1 MKKYLLSILLVFAL
15 VTSMWSAVAL
25 EYSDIRGHW
34 AEGSILESNFT
45 GVFPENEDFSP
56 NTPITRMEF
65 CRMLHTAL
73 GINIAY
79 FAAPDIN
86 EIFTD
91 VQNDAPGAVELYN
104 LVTTGIVTESDLFRP
119 DDPLR
124 RDEMIHY
131 VISALNYKTD
141 GNYAIIMMM
150 PAPFEDDADITEAYK
165 NDIIHAVLLKIV
177 KGRGNNMLY
186 PAAAA
191 TRAEAVTVIERLLTT
206 IRNLARVDV
215 YPEATVNDD
224 FIEMKLTIEN
234 NTKDPVT
241 INYNSGQHFDFQL
254 FDAEGN
260 SLYLWSEGKM
270 FTMALTSTVINPG
283 EKLEHTATLDGDAYA
298 AIKDK
303 IHSMKAYITG
313 TSESFNVNPDGY
325 EYLP

>member
-45 GVFPENEDFSP
+45 GVFPENEDFHLIS
-56 NTPITRMEF
+56 ITRMEF

-234 NTKDPVT
+234 NTKSRH
-241 INYNSGQHFDFQL
+241 NQL
-254 FDAEGN
+254 Q
-260 SLYLWSEGKM
+260 LR
-270 FTMALTSTVINPG
+270 ST
-283 EKLEHTATLDGDAYA
+283 LR
-298 AIKDK
+298 
-303 IHSMKAYITG
+303 
-313 TSESFNVNPDGY
+313 
-325 EYLP
+325 LPAF